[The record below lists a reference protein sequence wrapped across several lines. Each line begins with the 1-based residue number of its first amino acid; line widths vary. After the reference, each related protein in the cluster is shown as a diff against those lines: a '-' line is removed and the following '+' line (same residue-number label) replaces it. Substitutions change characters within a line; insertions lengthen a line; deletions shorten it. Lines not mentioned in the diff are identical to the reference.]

1 MKEKIKKYKVLI
13 IIIVLFFLV
22 STVGYYFM
30 YMQRVNQ
37 TFYPII
43 DIMKDS
49 LVIKDNFG
57 EVKNVKYNNFLK
69 WISNKNGEE
78 CVEVKLIT
86 KDNKKYNICV
96 ALDKDNHY
104 KSITGYIYNNQKYD
118 ETKELEYK

>member
-1 MKEKIKKYKVLI
+1 MKEKIKKYKIPI
-13 IIIVLFFLV
+13 IIIVVFFLV
-22 STVGYYFM
+22 CSISYYFV

-43 DIMKDS
+43 EIMQNS
-49 LVIKDNFG
+49 EVIKDNFG
-57 EVKNVKYNNFLK
+57 EVKKIKYNNFLK

-96 ALDKDNHY
+96 ALDKNDNY
-104 KSITGYIYNNQKYD
+104 RTITGYIFKNKKYKETAELKYD
-118 ETKELEYK
+118 

>member
-13 IIIVLFFLV
+13 IIIVLFFIV
-22 STVGYYFM
+22 SSIGYYFM

-104 KSITGYIYNNQKYD
+104 KSITGYIYNNQKYE
-118 ETKELEYK
+118 ETK

>member
-13 IIIVLFFLV
+13 IIIVAFFIISL
-22 STVGYYFM
+22 TGYYFM

-49 LVIKDNFG
+49 NVIKDNFG

-96 ALDKDNHY
+96 ALDKNDNY
-104 KSITGYIYNNQKYD
+104 RTITGYIFKNKKYKETAELKYD
-118 ETKELEYK
+118 

>member
-1 MKEKIKKYKVLI
+1 MKEKIKKYKVPI
-13 IIIVLFFLV
+13 IIIVVFFLV
-22 STVGYYFM
+22 CSISYYFV

-43 DIMKDS
+43 EIMQNS
-49 LVIKDNFG
+49 EVIKDNFG
-57 EVKNVKYNNFLK
+57 EVKKIKYNNFLK

-96 ALDKDNHY
+96 ALDKNDNY
-104 KSITGYIYNNQKYD
+104 RTITGYIFKNKKYKETAELKYD
-118 ETKELEYK
+118 

>member
-13 IIIVLFFLV
+13 IIIVSFFIVSLF
-22 STVGYYFM
+22 GYYFM

-43 DIMKDS
+43 NIMKDS
-49 LVIKDNFG
+49 LVIKENFG

-96 ALDKDNHY
+96 ALDKNNNY
-104 KSITGYIYNNQKYD
+104 KSITGYIYNNQKY
-118 ETKELEYK
+118 EEVKELTYK